1 MTAEARF
8 LSRGSPVA
16 VVTIPFDYEELGEPN
31 SVVPICIEDTDRHG
45 RKIAWGWI
53 AAVVPIADSLR
64 KLARWRLED
73 EWRVSELTELS
84 VHRVWYRHCDNL
96 GQWPSGRIWHRAWWV
111 AEDLRA
117 GGRRARRGLDE
128 PLPEDETALAAKL
141 AVADPK
147 ILSRLFPHCES
158 DFAGEIERAELF
170 AAITRQIR
178 LRGDMDAGEMLDMIR
193 HGMDREEISAVFDKK
208 PNTVSQTIY
217 RAIRRALNDL
227 GML

>member
-1 MTAEARF
+1 
-8 LSRGSPVA
+8 
-16 VVTIPFDYEELGEPN
+16 
-31 SVVPICIEDTDRHG
+31 
-45 RKIAWGWI
+45 
-53 AAVVPIADSLR
+53 
-64 KLARWRLED
+64 
-73 EWRVSELTELS
+73 
-84 VHRVWYRHCDNL
+84 
-96 GQWPSGRIWHRAWWV
+96 
-111 AEDLRA
+111 
-117 GGRRARRGLDE
+117 
-128 PLPEDETALAAKL
+128 
-141 AVADPK
+141 VADPK